1 MTLKEHLNE
10 ILYSLEEIRDEGH
23 LEEFEIIRR
32 INAAE
37 YEIQQAIAFE
47 EK

>member
-1 MTLKEHLNE
+1 MTLLEHLND

-37 YEIQQAIAFE
+37 YEIRMAKTYE